1 MKGELEP
8 LLLTPA
14 EVCGLLRIG
23 RTTLWALRKRG
34 LLRTIYVGRSP
45 RFRREDVEALVER
58 LAAESRSKT
67 KTPVFTGDWR

>member
-1 MKGELEP
+1 MEKKEFDP
-8 LLLTPA
+8 ILLTPA
-14 EVCGLLRIG
+14 EVCALLRIG

-58 LAAESRSKT
+58 LAAESQPKVS
-67 KTPVFTGDWR
+67 VFTGWR